1 MNEIIFFIILFIIFF
16 ATYLLYII
24 FDKRGLY
31 FSIVLLNIMTLILSF
46 KIITFLKLNINL
58 GIMPYLGILNILY
71 IFMIKYGNKEIK
83 ELEKISLYTNVLG
96 AVFLVIINYFIP
108 AITETISINIKD
120 SFINNYK
127 ILIAYPIIMFV
138 SQYLVTK
145 LYSFVASIQ
154 NNKSVCILLTYIITA
169 LIYTVIFYII
179 SYIKILSIK
188 DSIYIGISTYIV
200 GLIITIISIIFIN
213 YLSKN
218 KKVIKWLIQS

>member
-58 GIMPYLGILNILY
+58 GIMPYLGVLNILY

>member
-58 GIMPYLGILNILY
+58 GIMPYLGVLNILY

-218 KKVIKWLIQS
+218 KKVIK

>member
-16 ATYLLYII
+16 AIYLLYII

-218 KKVIKWLIQS
+218 KKVIK

>member
-58 GIMPYLGILNILY
+58 GIMPYLGVLNILY

-108 AITETISINIKD
+108 AITETISKTP
-120 SFINNYK
+120 
-127 ILIAYPIIMFV
+127 L
-138 SQYLVTK
+138 
-145 LYSFVASIQ
+145 
-154 NNKSVCILLTYIITA
+154 
-169 LIYTVIFYII
+169 
-179 SYIKILSIK
+179 
-188 DSIYIGISTYIV
+188 
-200 GLIITIISIIFIN
+200 LII
-213 YLSKN
+213 
-218 KKVIKWLIQS
+218 IKY

>member
-16 ATYLLYII
+16 STYLLYII

-58 GIMPYLGILNILY
+58 GIMPYLGVLNILY

-218 KKVIKWLIQS
+218 KKVIK

>member
-83 ELEKISLYTNVLG
+83 KLEKISLYTNVLG

>member
-31 FSIVLLNIMTLILSF
+31 LSIVLLNIMTLILSF

-127 ILIAYPIIMFV
+127 ILIAYPIIMFI

-218 KKVIKWLIQS
+218 KKVIK

>member
-218 KKVIKWLIQS
+218 KKVIK

>member
-16 ATYLLYII
+16 AIYLLYII

-83 ELEKISLYTNVLG
+83 ELEKISLYTNAFG
-96 AVFLVIINYFIP
+96 AIFLVIINYFIP

-218 KKVIKWLIQS
+218 KKVIK

>member
-83 ELEKISLYTNVLG
+83 KLEKISLYTNVLG

-218 KKVIKWLIQS
+218 KKVIK

>member
-58 GIMPYLGILNILY
+58 GIMPYLGVLNILY

-96 AVFLVIINYFIP
+96 AAFLVIINYFIP

-218 KKVIKWLIQS
+218 KKVIK